1 MAGSLWTHA
10 EKGGT
15 HAASAETPPPSIHR
29 AVLIRMTVHLTLSAD
44 LMMAGRCSWLKAD
57 SAVPVN
63 ALPCVNIHC
72 TLETI
77 GQESYE
83 VILTIVDHRGEQ
95 VVDPMHPDVD
105 GEEKAH

>member
-1 MAGSLWTHA
+1 
-10 EKGGT
+10 
-15 HAASAETPPPSIHR
+15 
-29 AVLIRMTVHLTLSAD
+29 MTVHLTLSAD

-63 ALPCVNIHC
+63 ALPCVNIDC

-95 VVDPMHPDVD
+95 VVDPMHPNVD